1 MIDYRSDNTGRAA
14 PEILEALVRANRDTA
29 LGYGADEWTAAL
41 QRRYSEL
48 FETAVRV
55 FPVATG
61 TAANAL
67 SLAALGPSWGI
78 VYCSEAAHIN
88 TSEANAAGFFGGGI
102 KLVPVVG
109 EHGRI
114 AANRLADA
122 LSGIGPGQLHRGQ
135 PSAVNLTQASD
146 LGTVYAIAEI
156 RAVAEV
162 AKARG
167 LRIHMDGARFANA
180 VARLGCS
187 PAEAT
192 WRAGIDI
199 MSFGATKNGG
209 ALCDAIVVFA
219 PELADGLAVQL
230 RRAGQVWSKMRFA
243 SAQLLAYVE
252 NGLWLEMARASNA
265 IAARIAAGLSA
276 IPGVRLLAPVEANE
290 IFLELPSAVMD
301 ATRSRRHPIL
311 SPQPDLGALCLPV
324 RCERGRGRRAAR
336 GFAPASAGGHCGA
349 RRGIAATR
357 PPATAGLRPAA
368 CRAPACRRRAGFPPR
383 RVRPCRVCGCG

>member
-14 PEILEALVRANRDTA
+14 PQILEALLRANRDTA

-41 QRRYSEL
+41 QRRFSDL

-67 SLAALGPSWGI
+67 SLAAISPSWGI

-88 TSEANAAGFFGGGI
+88 TSEANAAGFFGGGL
-102 KLVPVVG
+102 KLAPVAG
-109 EHGRI
+109 EYGRI
-114 AANRLADA
+114 SAEHLAEAVAA
-122 LSGIGPGQLHRGQ
+122 ITPGQLHRGQ
-135 PSAVNLTQASD
+135 PAAVNVTQASD
-146 LGTVYAIAEI
+146 LGTVYTLAEI

-167 LRIHMDGARFANA
+167 LRLHMDGARFANA
-180 VARLGCS
+180 LARLGCS
-187 PAEAT
+187 PAEAS

-252 NGLWLEMARASNA
+252 NGLWLDMARSSNA
-265 IAARIAAGLSA
+265 IAARIAAGLA
-276 IPGVRLLAPVEANE
+276 GIPGARLMAPVEVNE
-290 IFLELPSAVMD
+290 IFLELPGETMD
-301 ATRSRRHPIL
+301 ALEADGFGFYRRSKTLARFVCRFDATEAEADALVSALRRHLAPL
-311 SPQPDLGALCLPV
+311 AA
-324 RCERGRGRRAAR
+324 RAAE
-336 GFAPASAGGHCGA
+336 
-349 RRGIAATR
+349 
-357 PPATAGLRPAA
+357 
-368 CRAPACRRRAGFPPR
+368 
-383 RVRPCRVCGCG
+383 